1 MTIDNF
7 PEKLLTYGDV
17 QEITGIK
24 SRVTLWKKS
33 KDDNDTFPKAYK
45 VGNHFTRWKLSEILN
60 WMDHLET
67 V

>member
-1 MTIDNF
+1 MTTDNF

-24 SRVTLWKKS
+24 SRITLWKKS

>member
-1 MTIDNF
+1 MTTDNF
-7 PEKLLTYGDV
+7 PEKFLTYGDV

-45 VGNHFTRWKLSEILN
+45 VDNHFTRWKLS
-60 WMDHLET
+60 
-67 V
+67 

>member
-1 MTIDNF
+1 MGKSSKS
-7 PEKLLTYGDV
+7 EKLLTYKDV

-33 KDDNDTFPKAYK
+33 KNDNDDFPKPYRI
-45 VGNHFTRWKLSEILN
+45 GSHFTRWKLSEIQD
-60 WMDHLET
+60 WIDQLET

>member
-1 MTIDNF
+1 MTTDNF

-33 KDDNDTFPKAYK
+33 KDDNDYFPKAYK

>member
-1 MTIDNF
+1 MTTDNF

-33 KDDNDTFPKAYK
+33 KDDNDNFPKAYK

>member
-1 MTIDNF
+1 MTTDNF

-17 QEITGIK
+17 QEI
-24 SRVTLWKKS
+24 WKKS
-33 KDDNDTFPKAYK
+33 KDDNDYFPKAYK